1 MEDFIKYIR
10 NSIAV
15 KEAILTDENFLINF
29 EKLVNKSV
37 NCINNGGKIFF
48 CGNGGSA
55 ADAQHIAAELTGRFL
70 QDRQPIAAIALG
82 TNFSYTTAV
91 ANDYS
96 YDNLFSRELQALA
109 KADDILIGIST
120 SGNSANVMNAI
131 KTANQIGLL
140 TSAWTGKNGGNIKNI
155 VDIWLGIPTDFT
167 PHIQEAHITIG
178 HAFCYFIER
187 KLSIN

>member
-1 MEDFIKYIR
+1 
-10 NSIAV
+10 
-15 KEAILTDENFLINF
+15 
-29 EKLVNKSV
+29 
-37 NCINNGGKIFF
+37 
-48 CGNGGSA
+48 
-55 ADAQHIAAELTGRFL
+55 
-70 QDRQPIAAIALG
+70 
-82 TNFSYTTAV
+82 
-91 ANDYS
+91 
-96 YDNLFSRELQALA
+96 LFSRELQALA

-187 KLSIN
+187 KLIQ